1 LAGVFIVGAV
11 VVTPVCL
18 IMGDDTWKV
27 NGRDW
32 VLLLAMVVGPGWV
45 GHGLISWASR
55 HLPVTTTSLLTLGS
69 PVVSVLGG
77 WLIYDQHLGL
87 LQVIGAA
94 MVIGGLAGSVWDR
107 RSSVP
112 TPEPVS

>member
-1 LAGVFIVGAV
+1 
-11 VVTPVCL
+11 
-18 IMGDDTWKV
+18 
-27 NGRDW
+27 
-32 VLLLAMVVGPGWV
+32 
-45 GHGLISWASR
+45 
-55 HLPVTTTSLLTLGS
+55 LPVTTTSLLTLGS

-112 TPEPVS
+112 APEPVS